1 MTDLEGRNGKGRTD
15 VVDEAAI
22 ARQAQQFADNFRE
35 ARLRKGLSQT
45 AISKA
50 AKVHQ
55 GHISTIERG
64 GSNPSLELMLRLA
77 AAVREPLAE
86 LLLPRRT
93 RLTTPPPDQHQP
105 QGS

>member
-1 MTDLEGRNGKGRTD
+1 MDRKGRSGKGRTD
-15 VVDEAAI
+15 VVDEAAN

-45 AISKA
+45 AVSKA

-55 GHISTIERG
+55 GHLSTIERG
-64 GSNPSLELMLRLA
+64 ESNPSLALMLRLA

-86 LLLPRRT
+86 LLLPPRT
-93 RLTTPPPDQHQP
+93 RLTTPPADQLPP

>member
-1 MTDLEGRNGKGRTD
+1 MDREGGNGRGRID

-22 ARQAQQFADNFRE
+22 ARQAQQFAENLRE

-45 AISKA
+45 AVSKA
-50 AKVHQ
+50 ANVHQ
-55 GHISTIERG
+55 GHVSTIERG
-64 GSNPSLELMLRLA
+64 GSNPSLDLMLRLA

-86 LLLPRRT
+86 LLLPPRT
-93 RLTTPPPDQHQP
+93 RLTTPADQHPP